1 MKGGRYCLV
10 FVVLGILLLLAA
22 VLNVCVG
29 SVSIPLPHILR
40 ILCGQG
46 GSQQELNIIFKIR
59 LPRVIMAAVLGGAL
73 SLSGFLLQTY
83 FQNPIAG
90 PFVLGISSGAKMMV
104 AVAMILLFKNGIR
117 PSSWLLVLAAFVGAL
132 IATSFILLTSRYVS
146 HIASLL
152 VAGIMIGYI
161 TSAITECIVS
171 FADESDIA
179 NLHGW
184 SQGSFSGMSMDS
196 CAVAAVVVGTAVFCV
211 FLLAKPIAAYR
222 LGEDYARSM
231 GVDVALFRPLLIL
244 LSSVLSACVTAFAGP
259 VSFVGIAVPFLVKQL
274 LGTAHPLLAI
284 PGCFLGGAVFCLYSD
299 FAARMV
305 LAPAELNISVVTSL
319 FGAPVV
325 IVMLLVRHGGR
336 ER

>member
-1 MKGGRYCLV
+1 MRGGRCCFV
-10 FVVLGILLLLAA
+10 FAVLFLLLLFAA
-22 VLNVCVG
+22 VLNICIG
-29 SVSIPLPHILR
+29 TVSIPLLHIPR
-40 ILCGQG
+40 ILWGQG
-46 GSQQELNIIFKIR
+46 GTLQEANIIFKIR
-59 LPRVIMAAVLGGAL
+59 LPRVIMAVLLGGAL

-104 AVAMILLFKNGIR
+104 AVAMILLFRNGIR
-117 PSSWLLVLAAFVGAL
+117 PSSWSLVLAAFVGAL
-132 IATSFILLTSRYVS
+132 LSTSFILLTSRHVS

-161 TSAITECIVS
+161 ASAITDCIVS

-184 SQGSFSGMSMDS
+184 SQGSFSGMDMDN
-196 CAVAAVVVGTAVFCV
+196 CAVAAVFVGGAVLCV
-211 FLLAKPIAAYR
+211 FLLAKPIAAYQ
-222 LGEDYARSM
+222 LGEDYARSV
-231 GVDVALFRPLLIL
+231 GVDVAVFRPLLIL

-274 LGTAHPLLAI
+274 LGTARPLLAI
-284 PGCFLGGAVFCLYSD
+284 PGCFLGGAVFCLACD
-299 FAARMV
+299 FVARMA

-325 IVMLLVRHGGR
+325 IAMLLARRGGR
-336 ER
+336 QR